1 MADRAVAAALE
12 DWLAGFNAALAAGN
26 VGKLETL
33 FETEGYWRDVLILS
47 GHQRTVSGGAAIA
60 ERLAA
65 DAPHEGLGPL
75 SVAEG
80 HEPPRI
86 VERAGESV
94 IEAILSFETEKGV
107 GLGLV
112 RLRYPA
118 DMPRAWVFA
127 TTLEDLKGYEEA
139 RIFEEKDDPAFNPK
153 FHGPNWAD
161 KRAAERAYKDRDPEV
176 LIVGG
181 GHAGLTA
188 AARLARLDVD
198 TLVVDR
204 MKRVGDNWRLRYHG
218 LRLHNYI
225 HSNHLP
231 YMRFPEGWPT
241 YIPKD
246 RIANWLESY
255 VDAMD
260 INFWTET
267 SFEGAE
273 WDDEAGCWSAR
284 LTLADGTERVM
295 RPRHIIMATS
305 VSGAPNIPKIPTL
318 DRFKGP
324 VLHSSQFTA
333 GKDWKGKRVYIFGT
347 GTSAHDIAQDLEGN
361 DAEVTIIQRSPT
373 LIVNIEPSAQL
384 YDGIYWG
391 EGPSHEDR
399 DLINVA
405 TPFPVVRVAHKIIT
419 DKVKEIDKPLLDGL
433 EKVGFRLDFGEG
445 GTGWPLK
452 YRTRGGG
459 YYFNVGA
466 SDLMAAGRIG
476 LIQYTDIAQ
485 FEAGGLRMKDGT
497 LREADLIVL
506 ATGYKG
512 QDHMTRVLFGDAVAD
527 RVGKV
532 WDIDPEI
539 QELNNMWTPTPQPGL
554 WYTGGSF
561 AQGRIYSKY
570 LARAIKAELVGMKIG
585 SSN

>member
-1 MADRAVAAALE
+1 MNRMAEPDVTGILLG
-12 DWLAGFNAALAAGN
+12 WIAGLNAALTASDAGA
-26 VGKLETL
+26 VADC
-33 FETEGYWRDVLILS
+33 FDPDGYWRDVLILS
-47 GHQRTVSGGAAIA
+47 GRQRTIPGDAAIA
-60 ERLAA
+60 GTLLSEAA
-65 DAPHEGLGPL
+65 RAGLGAF
-75 SVAEG
+75 SIADNHVA
-80 HEPPRI
+80 PRI
-86 VERAGESV
+86 VERAGSNV
-94 IEAILSFETEKGV
+94 IEGFLSFETDKGIGV
-107 GLGLV
+107 GLI
-112 RLRYPA
+112 RLKHPA
-118 DMPRAWVFA
+118 DRPRAWIFMTA
-127 TTLEDLKGYEEA
+127 LEDLKGFEEA
-139 RIFEEKDDPAFNPK
+139 RLFEQRDEPAFNPS
-153 FHGPNWAD
+153 FHGPNWLD
-161 KRAAERAYKDRDPEV
+161 KRQNERAYADRDPEV

-181 GHAGLTA
+181 GHAGLTV
-188 AARLARLDVD
+188 AARLNRLDVD

-218 LRLHNYI
+218 LKLHNYI

-231 YMRFPEGWPT
+231 YMPFPEGWPT

-267 SFEGAE
+267 SFESAE
-273 WDDEAGCWSAR
+273 YDEQAGCWIAR
-284 LTLADGTERVM
+284 MALADGSVREM
-295 RPRHIIMATS
+295 RPRHIVMATS
-305 VSGAPNIPKIPTL
+305 VSGTPNIPEIPTL

-333 GKDWKGKRVYIFGT
+333 GADWKGKRVTIFGT

-361 DAEVTIIQRSPT
+361 GAAVTIVQRSPT

-391 EGPSHEDR
+391 EGPSWEDR
-399 DLINVA
+399 DLINMA
-405 TPFPVVRVAHKIIT
+405 TPFDVVRIAHKIIT
-419 DKVKEIDKPLLDGL
+419 DKVKEIDRPLLDGL

-476 LIQYTDIAQ
+476 LIQNADIAH

-497 LREADLIVL
+497 PREADLVVL

-527 RVGKV
+527 RVGTV

-561 AQGRIYSKY
+561 AQARIYSKF
-570 LARAIKAELVGMKIG
+570 LARAIKGELVGVG
-585 SSN
+585 LA

>member
-1 MADRAVAAALE
+1 MNRMTELNVTGVLE
-12 DWLAGFNAALAAGN
+12 SWIAGLNTALAAPDASALADCFDAG
-26 VGKLETL
+26 
-33 FETEGYWRDVLILS
+33 GYWRDVLILS
-47 GHQRTVSGGAAIA
+47 GQQRTVPGNTAIV
-60 ERLAA
+60 ERLLAEAA
-65 DAPHEGLGPL
+65 REGLG
-75 SVAEG
+75 SFSIAVGHVA
-80 HEPPRI
+80 PRI

-94 IEAILSFETEKGV
+94 IEGFLSFETDKGI
-107 GLGLV
+107 GTGLV
-112 RLRYPA
+112 RLKHPA
-118 DMPRAWVFA
+118 DRPRAWIFMTA
-127 TTLEDLKGYEEA
+127 LEDLKGFEEA
-139 RIFEEKDDPAFNPK
+139 RLFEQRDEPAFNPN
-153 FHGPNWAD
+153 FHGPNWRD
-161 KRAAERAYKDRDPEV
+161 RREKEQAYEGRDPEV

-188 AARLARLDVD
+188 AARLNRLDID

-218 LRLHNYI
+218 LKLHNYI

-231 YMRFPEGWPT
+231 YMPFPEGWPT

-267 SFEGAE
+267 SFEGAGY
-273 WDDEAGCWSAR
+273 DEAAGCWSAR
-284 LTLADGTERVM
+284 LKRADGSMREI
-295 RPRHIIMATS
+295 RPRHIVMATS
-305 VSGAPNIPKIPTL
+305 VSGTPNIPAIPTL
-318 DRFKGP
+318 DQFEGP

-333 GKDWKGKRVYIFGT
+333 GADWTGKRVTVFGT
-347 GTSAHDIAQDLEGN
+347 GTSAHDISQDLEGN
-361 DAEVTIIQRSPT
+361 GADVTIVQRSPT

-391 EGPSHEDR
+391 EGASWEDR
-399 DLINVA
+399 DLINMA
-405 TPFPVVRVAHKIIT
+405 TPFDVVRTAHKIIT
-419 DKVKEIDKPLLDGL
+419 DKVKEIDKPLLDRL

-466 SDLMAAGRIG
+466 SELVADGRIG
-476 LIQYTDIAQ
+476 LIQNHDIEH
-485 FEAGGLRMKDGT
+485 FEAGGLRMTDGT
-497 LREADLIVL
+497 LRETDLIVL

-512 QDHMTRVLFGDAVAD
+512 QDHMTRMLFGNAVAD

-554 WYTGGSF
+554 WYTGGSL
-561 AQGRIYSKY
+561 AQARIYSKF
-570 LARAIKAELVGMKIG
+570 LARAIKGELVSASGG
-585 SSN
+585 

>member
-1 MADRAVAAALE
+1 MNRMSEADVTGVLE
-12 DWLAGFNAALAAGN
+12 GWIAGLNAALTAPDAGA
-26 VGKLETL
+26 LADC
-33 FETEGYWRDVLILS
+33 FDPSGYWRDVLILS
-47 GHQRTVSGGAAIA
+47 GQQRTVPGDAAIA
-60 ERLAA
+60 ERLLAEAA
-65 DAPHEGLGPL
+65 CESLG
-75 SVAEG
+75 SFSIAEDHVA
-80 HEPPRI
+80 PRI
-86 VERAGESV
+86 VERSGASA
-94 IEAILSFETEKGV
+94 IEGFLSFETGKGI

-112 RLRYPA
+112 RIKYPS
-118 DMPRAWVFA
+118 DTPRAWVFMTA
-127 TTLEDLKGYEEA
+127 LEDIKGFEEA
-139 RIFEEKDDPAFNPK
+139 RLFEARDEPAFNPN
-153 FHGPNWAD
+153 FHGPNWLD
-161 KRAAERAYKDRDPEV
+161 RREKERAYADRDPEV

-188 AARLARLDVD
+188 AARLNRLDVD

-231 YMRFPEGWPT
+231 YMPFPEGWPT

-246 RIANWLESY
+246 RIANWLEAY

-273 WDDEAGCWSAR
+273 YDEQAGCWIAR
-284 LTLADGTERVM
+284 LTLADGTVREM
-295 RPRHIIMATS
+295 RPRHIVMATS
-305 VSGAPNIPKIPTL
+305 VSGTPNIPVIPTL
-318 DRFKGP
+318 ERFDGP

-333 GKDWKGKRVYIFGT
+333 GSDWKGKRVTIFGT

-361 DAEVTIIQRSPT
+361 DADVTIVQRSPT

-391 EGPSHEDR
+391 EGPSWEDR
-399 DLINVA
+399 DLINLA
-405 TPFPVVRVAHKIIT
+405 TPFDLVRVAHKIIT
-419 DKVKEIDKPLLDGL
+419 DKVKEIDKPLLEGL

-476 LIQYTDIAQ
+476 LIQNADIEH

-497 LREADLIVL
+497 PREADLIVL

-561 AQGRIYSKY
+561 AQARIYSKF
-570 LARAIKAELVGMKIG
+570 LARAIKGELVGAG
-585 SSN
+585 AG

>member
-1 MADRAVAAALE
+1 MNQMADRNAVAVLEGWLDGLNKALSAGDVAALRRFF
-12 DWLAGFNAALAAGN
+12 DSDS
-26 VGKLETL
+26 
-33 FETEGYWRDVLILS
+33 YWRDVLALS
-47 GHQRTVSGGAAIA
+47 WRQRTMSGAAAIA
-60 ERLAA
+60 QTLAA
-65 DAPHEGLGPL
+65 EAAGEGLGPI
-75 SVAEG
+75 SIAGG
-80 HEPPRI
+80 HEPPRV

-94 IEAILSFETEKGV
+94 IEGFLAFETGKCIGI
-107 GLGLV
+107 GLV
-112 RLRYPA
+112 RLRSAAGAPK
-118 DMPRAWVFA
+118 AWVFG
-127 TTLEDLKGYEEA
+127 TVLEDLKGYEEA
-139 RIFEEKDDPAFNPK
+139 RIFEEKDDPAFNPN
-153 FHGPNWAD
+153 FHGPNWRD
-161 KRAAERAYKDRDPEV
+161 KRGRERAYEDRDPEV

-188 AARLARLDVD
+188 AARLNRLDAD

-231 YMRFPEGWPT
+231 YMPFPVGWPT

-255 VDAMD
+255 VDALD

-273 WDDEAGCWSAR
+273 WDEAAKCWNAR
-284 LTLADGTERVM
+284 LTLADGSDRVM
-295 RPRHIIMATS
+295 RPRHIVMATS

-318 DRFKGP
+318 DSFQGP

-333 GKDWKGKRVYIFGT
+333 GSDWKGKRVYIFGT

-361 DAEVTIIQRSPT
+361 DAHVTIVQRSPT

-391 EGPSHEDR
+391 AGPSWEDR
-399 DLINVA
+399 DLINLV
-405 TPFPVVRVAHKIIT
+405 TPFPVIRIAHKQIT
-419 DKVKEIDKPLLDGL
+419 DKVREIDKPLLDGL

-476 LIQYTDIAQ
+476 LIQYADIEH
-485 FEAGGLRMKDGT
+485 FEAGGLRMKDGA

-527 RVGKV
+527 KVGKV

-561 AQGRIYSKY
+561 AQARIYSKY
-570 LARAIKAELVGMKIG
+570 LARAIKAELVGLR
-585 SSN
+585 S